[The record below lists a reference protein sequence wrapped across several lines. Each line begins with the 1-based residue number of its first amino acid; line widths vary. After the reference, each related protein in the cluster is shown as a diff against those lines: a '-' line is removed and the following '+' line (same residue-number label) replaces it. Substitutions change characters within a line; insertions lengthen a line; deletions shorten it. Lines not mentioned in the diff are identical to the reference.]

1 MRLSTIL
8 RIISAAFVRR
18 CFEMD
23 ANEPAAKLALRDASD
38 SASAGEAV
46 GSDTESE
53 GEVATMTVMGEA
65 GNIDID
71 ESLPNPDDAEEA
83 AFAGQCAHAHQLILG
98 YNENPF

>member
-1 MRLSTIL
+1 MRDAHLASTIL

-23 ANEPAAKLALRDASD
+23 ATEPAAKALELGDASE

-53 GEVATMTVMGEA
+53 AEVATMTVMGEA
-65 GNIDID
+65 GNIDIA
-71 ESLPNPDDAEEA
+71 ESLPNPDDAET
-83 AFAGQCAHAHQLILG
+83 AFAGQCAHVPQLILCS
-98 YNENPF
+98 